1 MSKLHSHVIIFFNH
15 IPLVIVMTSL
25 SLHDYMTIIVITKLH
40 HGFHC
45 VHAFVTMQ
53 QTHLNVNRALHHII
67 KGYPRST

>member
-1 MSKLHSHVIIFFNH
+1 
-15 IPLVIVMTSL
+15 MTSL